1 MKDYTL
7 ETAKFIEKLAEMEVC
22 KEFARQKQQI
32 KRFPELKEKID
43 AFRQENFR
51 LQTETDSDTLF
62 DEIDRFEQ
70 EYAEFRKNPIVN
82 DFLAA
87 ELAFIRMIQE
97 VNEQISSAFAG
108 ELE

>member
-7 ETAKFIEKLAEMEVC
+7 ETEAFVEKLRQTEAY
-22 KEFARQKQQI
+22 KEYARQKQYI
-32 KRFPELKEKID
+32 KQFPDLKERID

-51 LQTETDSDTLF
+51 LQMETDSDTLF

-70 EYAEFRKNPIVN
+70 EYAEFRKNPVVN

-87 ELAFIRMIQE
+87 ELACIRMIQE
-97 VNEQISSAFAG
+97 VNEQIAGTFAG
-108 ELE
+108 EWE